1 MTQKLNKHGA
11 KARQIG
17 SRTHSANATYAY
29 AKRRV
34 TPTSEKIIE
43 QTSVKRRKAMQVLAN
58 R

>member
-11 KARQIG
+11 KARRIG
-17 SRTHSANATYAY
+17 SQTHSANATYA
-29 AKRRV
+29 KQRV

>member
-1 MTQKLNKHGA
+1 MAQKLNKHGA
-11 KARQIG
+11 KAHRIG
-17 SRTHSANATYAY
+17 SRTHSAAATY